1 MEIWFSCDELGG
13 EWTTGFGTSASGGS
27 SIGCR
32 SPGSDT
38 SSDAGAAVMS
48 AGDTNVGIVSVLI
61 TGDSVGF
68 LVADALTLRSLDGM
82 YSALQAGQIYVQL
95 LRFIGLSCFLTDSWV
110 S

>member
-1 MEIWFSCDELGG
+1 MEIWFSCDEVGG

-38 SSDAGAAVMS
+38 SSDAGAAVMP

-68 LVADALTLRSLDGM
+68 FSEQNKGPWRPTIFVGAKKNVAPTIWKSLAL
-82 YSALQAGQIYVQL
+82 I
-95 LRFIGLSCFLTDSWV
+95 
-110 S
+110 